1 MDATAAKAFYDY
13 IATTVVGMP
22 PAPLSRLL
30 SVNFSTAEDARIIS
44 DGISR
49 ARIIYE
55 QKNKLAQAEY
65 VLAQLAKA
73 AVPTSGTALSPQT
86 MARITATLEQQPEI
100 LQSVPLN
107 AENIRMYAKN
117 CWNVLVTIINMTD
130 SSSDVNCIIQ
140 SAIVQPMNIVE
151 HNSLAQLLIDQ
162 TAAISADT
170 LFKYLNAVEA
180 SCRAQQSGSAQVHNV
195 RLASKV
201 FNHALDA
208 NSALAE
214 TMSIELGSFCL
225 SYTRVKDATDL
236 YRRILTTDSTSL

>member
-1 MDATAAKAFYDY
+1 MDAAAAKAFYDY

-30 SVNFSTAEDARIIS
+30 SVNFSTAEDARIVS

-49 ARIIYE
+49 ARILYE
-55 QKNKLAQAEY
+55 QKSKLAQAEY

-73 AVPTSGTALSPQT
+73 TFPGAGTALSPQT
-86 MARITATLEQQPEI
+86 MARITAALEQQPDI
-100 LQSVPLN
+100 LQSVPLD

-117 CWNVLVTIINMTD
+117 CWNVLVTIVSMTD
-130 SSSDVNCIIQ
+130 NSSDVNRIIQ
-140 SAIVQPMNIVE
+140 CAIVQPMNIVE

-162 TAAISADT
+162 TAVISADT

-180 SCRAQQSGSAQVHNV
+180 SCRVQQSGSAQVHNV

-208 NSALAE
+208 NGALAE
-214 TMSIELGSFCL
+214 TMSIELSSFCL

-236 YRRILTTDSTSL
+236 YRRIITADSTAL